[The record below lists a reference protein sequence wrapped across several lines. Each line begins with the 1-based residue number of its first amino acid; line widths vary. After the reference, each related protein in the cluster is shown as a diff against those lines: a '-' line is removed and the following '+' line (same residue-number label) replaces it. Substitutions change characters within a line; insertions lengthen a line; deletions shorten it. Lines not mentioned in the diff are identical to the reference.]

1 MGGLAD
7 LAGAE
12 LRRHGGGASSACSA
26 ALAAQEV
33 AGLTATTR
41 LPKVSTKQEF
51 IHVLEDWM
59 THPKDAGSA
68 DDEDPHAGR
77 PTDLKAYV
85 LESNSPLR
93 RRAAMERVG
102 WSMTDTGVPD
112 LKIMNVRLAGGEPR
126 QFFVDVSDRRFVT
139 IHTNGKAEDVERVI
153 AALTDESCGMFDNMW
168 MHHGMLEHMA
178 KKVGS
183 GLVGFAMRYTDSLL
197 ARAEAGHDASALEDL
212 HINIS
217 GSKASRLRDMMR
229 VDRDFRDIVAYR
241 KIRVLRGPQGGES
254 DYVHDDIA
262 STGYFAVKQGKSV
275 QNHLGVVEESK
286 EIYSRAVA
294 GVEDCRLGI
303 CDAGGK
309 AVAKGRALNFT
320 LSRRITDIDQFVSML
335 FNSAKPFKLGGIKS
349 AIEPGYYRVLA
360 VDMHTGDPM
369 TFEIASGMMRI
380 YLSQHSCGNTVL
392 RLLTNLQASYGTD
405 VRCKEVDQIVS

>member
-1 MGGLAD
+1 M
-7 LAGAE
+7 
-12 LRRHGGGASSACSA
+12 
-26 ALAAQEV
+26 
-33 AGLTATTR
+33 TTTTR
-41 LPKVSTKQEF
+41 LPKVDTRQEF
-51 IHVLEDWM
+51 MHVLEDWM
-59 THPKDAGSA
+59 THPKDTGSA
-68 DDEDPHAGR
+68 DGEDPHAGR
-77 PTDLKAYV
+77 PTELKAYV
-85 LESNSPLR
+85 LESNFPLR
-93 RRAAMERVG
+93 RRATMERVG
-102 WSMTDTGVPD
+102 WSMTDTGVSD

-126 QFFVDVSDRRFVT
+126 QFFVDVGNRRFIT
-139 IHTNGKAEDVERVI
+139 IHTNDKAGDVEKVI
-153 AALTDESCGMFDNMW
+153 GALTDEPHGSFDNMW
-168 MHHGMLEHMA
+168 MHHGMLEHIA

-183 GLVGFAMRYTDSLL
+183 GFVGFSMKYTDGLL
-197 ARAEAGHDASALEDL
+197 GRAEAGHNASALEDL
-212 HINIS
+212 HINVS

-229 VDRDFRDIVAYR
+229 GDRDFRDTVAYR

-275 QNHLGVVEESK
+275 QNHLSVVDESK
-286 EIYSRAVA
+286 GIYSRAVA

-303 CDAGGK
+303 GAAGDK
-309 AVAKGRALNFT
+309 AVVKGRALNFA

-335 FNSAKPFKLGGIKS
+335 FNYAKPFKLVGIKS

-380 YLSQHSCGNTVL
+380 YLSQHSCGNTAL

-405 VRCKEVDQIVS
+405 VRCKEVDQIVR